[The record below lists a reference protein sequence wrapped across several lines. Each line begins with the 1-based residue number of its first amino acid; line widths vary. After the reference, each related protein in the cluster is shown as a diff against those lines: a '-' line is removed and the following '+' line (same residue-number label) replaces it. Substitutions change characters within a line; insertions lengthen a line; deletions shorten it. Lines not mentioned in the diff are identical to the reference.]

1 MLIRNVF
8 VDLIIQEK
16 HERRKASDGDRKMSP
31 FDSGA
36 FSTLTRILHTLC
48 ALYMLCD
55 YTWKS
60 LREILEVTSE
70 IHFCQ
75 HQNCYLFS
83 PLTHHGVGSMISGTL
98 KAALKSLTHWPA
110 MGLSCDNGIIPY
122 GLLVEL

>member
-1 MLIRNVF
+1 MSIRNVF
-8 VDLIIQEK
+8 VDRIIQAK
-16 HERRKASDGDRKMSP
+16 HERRKASDGDRKMSA

-36 FSTLTRILHTLC
+36 FSTLTKILCTLD

-60 LREILEVTSE
+60 LREILEVTSG

-83 PLTHHGVGSMISGTL
+83 PLTHHGVGSVISG
-98 KAALKSLTHWPA
+98 H
-110 MGLSCDNGIIPY
+110 
-122 GLLVEL
+122 